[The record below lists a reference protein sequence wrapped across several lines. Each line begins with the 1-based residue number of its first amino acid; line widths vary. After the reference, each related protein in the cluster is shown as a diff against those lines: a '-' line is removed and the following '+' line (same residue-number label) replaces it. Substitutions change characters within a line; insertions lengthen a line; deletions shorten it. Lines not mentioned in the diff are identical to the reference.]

1 MKPTTSAKIIETITP
16 MSPRFGVPF
25 SLKTDNGPQFVSE
38 EFESFLLAREVEHRR
53 KTPLWPQA
61 NSEVDSQ
68 NRSLLK
74 SLQIAKK
81 SAKPS
86 WFTWLAAYQSTP
98 QATTAATPSYLM
110 FGREMRTK
118 LPELRRENR

>member
-81 SAKPS
+81 SANRVGY
-86 WFTWLAAYQSTP
+86 LAGGVPIHSASNHGCH
-98 QATTAATPSYLM
+98 AL
-110 FGREMRTK
+110 
-118 LPELRRENR
+118 LPDVWSGDEDKVARVKKRNR